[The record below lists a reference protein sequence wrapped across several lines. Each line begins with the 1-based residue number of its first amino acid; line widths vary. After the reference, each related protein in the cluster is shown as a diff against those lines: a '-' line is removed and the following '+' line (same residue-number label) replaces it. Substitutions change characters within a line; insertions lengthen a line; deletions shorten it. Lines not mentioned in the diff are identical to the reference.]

1 MANSAASSS
10 RTHPAQ
16 HPSSSEL
23 GFAAVTLAVVMPV
36 LVLIF
41 AFIFLIGWGLF
52 RKTKIEQHCVRQVAL
67 MQRDLGRQLT
77 KLQKLNPRARR
88 LRQQRRLAEKALKAA
103 EASAHPE
110 AIAAAKA
117 ALLAVKAEQALLA
130 QKQWRLLAQ
139 AHLIRRSGESQFSL
153 WASANGLSRV
163 RPVHLTSGLAV
174 RPTPA
179 RSLTPDY
186 VPLPLFHQTQAEH
199 FGFQFQLFKGAPLWL
214 KQYLDKD
221 RPVVSGCGASLFLR
235 RGEWHVRLIEVKS
248 FLKSS

>member
-1 MANSAASSS
+1 MANSVVSSS
-10 RTHPAQ
+10 QTNSTQ
-16 HPSSSEL
+16 YPSDSEL

-52 RKTKIEQHCVRQVAL
+52 RKTKVEQQCIRQAVS

-88 LRQQRRLAEKALKAA
+88 LRRQRRLAEKALKAA
-103 EASAHPE
+103 KALINPE

-130 QKQWRLLAQ
+130 QKQWRILAQ

-153 WASANGLSRV
+153 WASGKGITQL
-163 RPVHLTSGLAV
+163 RPTHLTNGLAV
-174 RPTPA
+174 HPIPA
-179 RSLTPDY
+179 HSLTPDY
-186 VPLPLFHQTQAEH
+186 VPFPLFHQMQAEH
-199 FGFQFQLFKGAPLWL
+199 FRFQFQLFKGAPLWL
-214 KQYLDKD
+214 KQYFDKD
-221 RPVVSGCGASLFLR
+221 RPVFSGCGASLFLK
-235 RGEWHVRLIEVKS
+235 RGEWHVRLIEDRS